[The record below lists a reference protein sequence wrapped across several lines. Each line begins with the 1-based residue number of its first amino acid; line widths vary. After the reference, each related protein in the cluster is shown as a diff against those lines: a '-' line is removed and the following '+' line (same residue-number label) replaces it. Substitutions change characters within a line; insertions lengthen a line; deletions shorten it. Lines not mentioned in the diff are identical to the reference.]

1 MDIEAKF
8 EDIPHEDGHN
18 ALKKLIQEFC
28 EPAFGALP
36 KREIELS
43 FFETMRDLGI
53 LPKDA
58 SLYQLM
64 SDLRITR
71 SKANAL
77 VFDLDVRQMG
87 DDQDKLD
94 KEVQKA
100 LIGTRFAKDGDYFVL
115 EIENPLVNAHLK
127 ERIRKLHH
135 ISDTSFNSAIIRIPV
150 DAVTDL
156 VADMMSSDRQ
166 ELVRKA
172 LVKAGAK
179 DDSFKGILK
188 SSLSTL
194 GKKVLGKAADTLAD
208 DAVEFGSKLLE
219 PIFNQAGKAITSAWK
234 GLFQEQE
241 D

>member
-1 MDIEAKF
+1 MDFDTKFQSISHEEA
-8 EDIPHEDGHN
+8 HG
-18 ALKKLIQEFC
+18 ALKNLIQQFC

-43 FFETMRDLGI
+43 FFETMRDLGVI
-53 LPKDA
+53 PKDA

-87 DDQDKLD
+87 DDKDKLD
-94 KEVQKA
+94 KEIQKA

-127 ERIRKLHH
+127 EKIRKLNH

-150 DAVTDL
+150 EAVTDL
-156 VADMMSSDRQ
+156 ITDMMSSDRQ

-188 SSLSTL
+188 SSLTAL
-194 GKKVLGKAADTLAD
+194 GKKVLGKAADTLAN

-219 PIFNQAGKAITSAWK
+219 PVFNQDGSAITNAWE
-234 GLFQEQE
+234 GLFKEQA